1 MTGHNLRK
9 NALDGFIHEEFDS
22 EADIPD
28 QFYITMKH
36 RLDTPIDRSAIV
48 DQETR
53 LAQAGIHS
61 KRRAMEETSVEDP
74 VAETL
79 QILDESAAMQM
90 LEGSAILAM
99 NLEEKAGRL
108 DEAGE
113 FSQARAF
120 RAQADMVRQQAAIQ
134 ASQAQAGQN
143 QPQQRNQGSDQRV
156 LPNDQTGGNQD
167 LFPRGGRRPP
177 PRGPVMARPGNQNA
191 RNGGG

>member
-1 MTGHNLRK
+1 
-9 NALDGFIHEEFDS
+9 
-22 EADIPD
+22 
-28 QFYITMKH
+28 
-36 RLDTPIDRSAIV
+36 
-48 DQETR
+48 
-53 LAQAGIHS
+53 
-61 KRRAMEETSVEDP
+61 MEETSVEDP